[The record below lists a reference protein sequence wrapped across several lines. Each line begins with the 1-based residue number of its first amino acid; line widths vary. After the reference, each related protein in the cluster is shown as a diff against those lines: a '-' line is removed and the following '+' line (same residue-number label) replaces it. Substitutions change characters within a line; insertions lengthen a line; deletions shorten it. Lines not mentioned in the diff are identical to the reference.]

1 MSQPSSQVPTTADH
15 IRPLLVG
22 TSVPEITLL
31 TMAGIPFD
39 LHPALAEKPTILI
52 FYRGSW

>member
-1 MSQPSSQVPTTADH
+1 MSQLSSQVPTAAAQ

-22 TSVPEITLL
+22 TSVPKLTLL